1 MTVLELKG
9 DMMEK
14 ISVLK
19 DKNMV
24 EELHRLV
31 NAYIAQTLEQPDFW
45 DEMTPAQ
52 REHLMRAVEA
62 AKDKSKW
69 IPREEAI
76 KKYEKWLS

>member
-1 MTVLELKG
+1 MTILELKG

-19 DKNMV
+19 DKSMV

-31 NAYIAQTLEQPDFW
+31 NAYVSQRLEQPDFW
-45 DEMTPAQ
+45 DEMTPTQ
-52 REHLMRAVEA
+52 REHLMKAVEA

-69 IPREEAI
+69 IPRHEAF

>member
-19 DKNMV
+19 DKNAV
-24 EELHRLV
+24 ENLHRLV
-31 NAYIAQTLEQPDFW
+31 NAFISQQLDEPDFW
-45 DEMTPAQ
+45 DELTPAQ
-52 REHLMRAVEA
+52 RGHLMKAVEA

-69 IPREEAI
+69 IPHEEAF